1 MKILSVAQM
10 RALERAAEQEGATMI
25 ELMKMAGASAAQ
37 LMMDRMGVKADDTVA
52 VLCGKGRNGGD
63 GFISAAYLR
72 QRGGNSSIILMDG
85 EPRSADARAA
95 LKAAGEIG
103 VTTWRYW
110 ESQRLADQ
118 KIRQSKFII
127 DALYGI
133 GFKDGFLDHMAAF
146 IEKIN
151 EEKAGR
157 IMSIDLPSGVQGDTG
172 RVINGAVKASLTVSF
187 TTLKPA
193 HVLFP
198 AMDYC
203 GETAVADIGIPPM
216 LMAESPYLYETPEK
230 EDVRRVLP
238 KLSVSENKGGRGQL
252 LTICGSSGMAGACA
266 MSAKAALRC
275 GVGLLK
281 IAAADSIYPIVSAQL
296 NEPVFLPVRQAAG
309 GTIDRVCI
317 PYLLSQAEKASSIL
331 IGCGLGG
338 GEDIRL
344 LVESFL
350 RESKAPMVIDADG
363 INAVAQHID
372 ILKEANAPV
381 ILTPHPGEAARL
393 LGAQVRDIQNNRIEF
408 AQKLASGYGVVAVL
422 KGAKTV
428 IAHPGGKTFVNTSGN
443 AGMARGGSGDVLAGM
458 IASFLA
464 QGAQAFDAAVAGV
477 YLHGLAGDRC
487 AQALGKISMLPTD
500 LISELPALIKEFSN
514 E

>member
-1 MKILSVAQM
+1 MKILSVAQV
-10 RALERAAEQEGATMI
+10 RALERAAEHEGATMI
-25 ELMKMAGASAAQ
+25 ELMQMAGASAAQ
-37 LMMDRMGVKADDTVA
+37 LMMDRMGVRADDMVA

-63 GFISAAYLR
+63 GFIAAAYLR
-72 QRGGNSSIILMDG
+72 QRGVSSSIILMDG

-95 LKAAGEIG
+95 LKAAGESG
-103 VTTWRYW
+103 VTIWRYW
-110 ESQRLADQ
+110 ETQRLADR
-118 KIRQSKFII
+118 KIKQSKFII

-133 GFKDGFLDHMAAF
+133 GFKDGLLDHMAAF
-146 IEKIN
+146 VEKIN
-151 EEKAGR
+151 EEKAGH
-157 IMSIDLPSGVQGDTG
+157 IMAIDLPSGVQGDTG
-172 RVINGAVKASLTVSF
+172 RVINGAFKASLTVSF

-193 HVLFP
+193 HVLYP

-203 GETAVADIGIPPM
+203 GETVVADIGVLPM
-216 LMAESPYLYETPEK
+216 LLAESPYLYETPEK

-238 KLSVSENKGGRGQL
+238 RLSVSENKGSRGL
-252 LTICGSSGMAGACA
+252 LLSICGSSGMAGACA

-281 IAAADSIYPIVSAQL
+281 IAAVDSIYPILSAQM

-309 GTIDRVCI
+309 GTVARESV
-317 PYLLSQAEKASSIL
+317 PYLLSQAEKASAVL
-331 IGCGLGG
+331 IGCGLGQ
-338 GEDIRL
+338 GEDVRV
-344 LVESFL
+344 LVEAFL
-350 RESKAPMVIDADG
+350 RECKAPIVIDADG

-393 LGAQVRDIQNNRIEF
+393 LGVEVSDIQNNRIEF
-408 AQKLASGYGVVAVL
+408 AQKLAGDYGVIAVL

-428 IAHPGGKTFVNTSGN
+428 IAHPRGKTYVNTSGN

-487 AQALGKISMLPTD
+487 AQSYGKISMLPTD
-500 LISELPALIKEFSN
+500 LIDELPALVKEFSN
-514 E
+514 K

>member
-72 QRGGNSSIILMDG
+72 QRGVNSSIILMDG

-203 GETAVADIGIPPM
+203 GETVVADIGIPPM
-216 LMAESPYLYETPEK
+216 LMAESPRK
-230 EDVRRVLP
+230 
-238 KLSVSENKGGRGQL
+238 RGYQA
-252 LTICGSSGMAGACA
+252 GSS
-266 MSAKAALRC
+266 
-275 GVGLLK
+275 
-281 IAAADSIYPIVSAQL
+281 
-296 NEPVFLPVRQAAG
+296 
-309 GTIDRVCI
+309 
-317 PYLLSQAEKASSIL
+317 KAS
-331 IGCGLGG
+331 
-338 GEDIRL
+338 R
-344 LVESFL
+344 F
-350 RESKAPMVIDADG
+350 
-363 INAVAQHID
+363 
-372 ILKEANAPV
+372 
-381 ILTPHPGEAARL
+381 
-393 LGAQVRDIQNNRIEF
+393 
-408 AQKLASGYGVVAVL
+408 
-422 KGAKTV
+422 
-428 IAHPGGKTFVNTSGN
+428 
-443 AGMARGGSGDVLAGM
+443 
-458 IASFLA
+458 
-464 QGAQAFDAAVAGV
+464 
-477 YLHGLAGDRC
+477 
-487 AQALGKISMLPTD
+487 
-500 LISELPALIKEFSN
+500 
-514 E
+514 

>member
-72 QRGGNSSIILMDG
+72 QRGVNSSIILMDG

-157 IMSIDLPSGVQGDTG
+157 IMSIDLPSGVQGDTRPRYQRSGKSKPNGFVYDAQAGARAFSRNGLLWGNG
-172 RVINGAVKASLTVSF
+172 RCRYWDS
-187 TTLKPA
+187 A
-193 HVLFP
+193 HVDGGKP
-198 AMDYC
+198 
-203 GETAVADIGIPPM
+203 
-216 LMAESPYLYETPEK
+216 
-230 EDVRRVLP
+230 
-238 KLSVSENKGGRGQL
+238 LSV
-252 LTICGSSGMAGACA
+252 
-266 MSAKAALRC
+266 
-275 GVGLLK
+275 
-281 IAAADSIYPIVSAQL
+281 
-296 NEPVFLPVRQAAG
+296 
-309 GTIDRVCI
+309 
-317 PYLLSQAEKASSIL
+317 
-331 IGCGLGG
+331 
-338 GEDIRL
+338 
-344 LVESFL
+344 
-350 RESKAPMVIDADG
+350 
-363 INAVAQHID
+363 
-372 ILKEANAPV
+372 
-381 ILTPHPGEAARL
+381 
-393 LGAQVRDIQNNRIEF
+393 
-408 AQKLASGYGVVAVL
+408 
-422 KGAKTV
+422 
-428 IAHPGGKTFVNTSGN
+428 
-443 AGMARGGSGDVLAGM
+443 
-458 IASFLA
+458 
-464 QGAQAFDAAVAGV
+464 
-477 YLHGLAGDRC
+477 
-487 AQALGKISMLPTD
+487 
-500 LISELPALIKEFSN
+500 
-514 E
+514 